1 MTNDSTLPGRVAIVT
16 GTTSGVGRAT
26 ASALTRAGATVIG
39 VARRS
44 EEQAGPIGTPPAH
57 GVGRYLHVVGDV
69 TVPAT
74 AAEVSARAI
83 DEFGRIDILVNNA
96 GVGHYADLV
105 DTDVE
110 LFDEIMATNVRGTY
124 LFTRAVIE
132 PMVAQQSGLILQIS
146 SQAGL
151 YGYGGEAIYC
161 ASKHAQV
168 GFTHAMRRELQ
179 PHGIKVGVICPA
191 GIQTDFALGRGRTQE
206 GIDEAGY
213 LSPDDVADAVLFA
226 ATQSPRA
233 MMVDVGLIAVAEL

>member
-1 MTNDSTLPGRVAIVT
+1 VSALEGKVVIVT

-44 EEQAGPIGTPPAH
+44 EDKVGPIGEPP
-57 GVGRYLHVVGDV
+57 GRYVHIVGDV
-69 TVPAT
+69 TLPAT
-74 AAEVSARAI
+74 ATEVSARTI

-96 GVGHYADLV
+96 GAGHYADLV
-105 DTDVE
+105 DTDVD
-110 LFDEIMATNVRGTY
+110 LYDEIMATNMRSTY
-124 LFTRAVIE
+124 LFTRAVVE
-132 PMVAQQSGLILQIS
+132 PMMAQQSGLILQIS

-151 YGYGGEAIYC
+151 NGYGGEAIYC

-168 GFTHAMRRELQ
+168 GFTHAMRHELQ
-179 PHGIKVGVICPA
+179 PHGIKVGVLCPA

-213 LSPDDVADAVLFA
+213 LAPDDVADAVVFA

-233 MMVDVGLIAVAEL
+233 MTVDIGLVAVTELS